1 MKVVEFNGNRFAI
14 ADDAGKVVDDAQGYG
29 YTSKQ
34 KAAKAMWW
42 KFKGGKSAGNENVT
56 WWKKHRDLYDRV
68 TEFIEINFKEIYRG
82 KLTEDDV
89 FGYCEKIA
97 KEELNT
103 EFPKKM
109 FKFMLS
115 KSGGKMLRKSM

>member
-1 MKVVEFNGNRFAI
+1 MKVVPFNGRFAI
-14 ADDAGKVVDDAQGYG
+14 ANDDGKVVDDAQGYG

-42 KFKGGKSAGNENVT
+42 KFKGGKDAGNKNVA
-56 WWKKHRDLYDRV
+56 WWKKHRDLYDCV
-68 TEFIEINFKEIYRG
+68 TEFMDINFKEICRG
-82 KLTEDDV
+82 ELTEDDV

-97 KEELNT
+97 KEELNI

-109 FKFMLS
+109 FNFMIS
-115 KSGGKMLRKSM
+115 KSGGKMLGKAM